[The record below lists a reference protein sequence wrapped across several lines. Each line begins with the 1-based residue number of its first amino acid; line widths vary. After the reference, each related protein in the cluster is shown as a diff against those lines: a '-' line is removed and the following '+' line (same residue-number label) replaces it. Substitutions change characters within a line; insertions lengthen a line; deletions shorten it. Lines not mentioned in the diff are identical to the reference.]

1 MTSPSTCSLISVG
14 GYLGSLFLIGVGPER
29 SADVTRGAE
38 LDERSSE
45 KFRIQLPVALLRLG
59 MLTSMVYIFFAPKT
73 CSGFAPGASAAKFG
87 GPVRSGAS
95 AICARGSILEASL

>member
-1 MTSPSTCSLISVG
+1 MG
-14 GYLGSLFLIGVGPER
+14 DGPES

-59 MLTSMVYIFFAPKT
+59 MLTSMVYIFFVAKI

-87 GPVRSGAS
+87 GPVRSVAS
-95 AICARGSILEASL
+95 VIRARGSIFVTSLCGADASNLGCGLA